1 MGFCCPPVAADMGP
15 AGGGLHGRLQQPPS
29 PLLVGSC
36 ILLPPWPLIEGKAW
50 PLGQQWKKRS
60 LFYLQMPCPW
70 DIGWRSRAVVLG
82 SITSPCCAQG
92 LPSKG
97 RQGKA
102 GASTM
107 NMAAKGAKSPSA
119 GPRCWKLSG
128 GHLPLGFIFPATKGW
143 SSKCPS
149 PSRPSASPLPG
160 HQHQ

>member
-1 MGFCCPPVAADMGP
+1 MGFCCPPVAADVGP
-15 AGGGLHGRLQQPPS
+15 AGGGLYGGLQQPPS
-29 PLLVGSC
+29 PLLVGSR

-97 RQGKA
+97 RGQMEAGK
-102 GASTM
+102 G
-107 NMAAKGAKSPSA
+107 
-119 GPRCWKLSG
+119 RCLHNEHGCQRGQEPFSRTTLLEAFWWPPPFG
-128 GHLPLGFIFPATKGW
+128 VHF
-143 SSKCPS
+143 SSNE
-149 PSRPSASPLPG
+149 G
-160 HQHQ
+160 MV